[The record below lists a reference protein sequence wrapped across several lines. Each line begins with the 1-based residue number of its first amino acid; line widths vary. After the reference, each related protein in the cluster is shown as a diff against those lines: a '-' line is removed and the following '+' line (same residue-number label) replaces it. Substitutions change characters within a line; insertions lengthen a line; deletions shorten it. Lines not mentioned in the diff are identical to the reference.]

1 MNAYIIFGLLLF
13 QGNIEIISLLDSH
26 LISGLSMEFKVV
38 GPRQGRFGRQ
48 RSEIEPCDMFGAV
61 SGGLYSIYDFY
72 NTLYRGRATSLIL
85 TTKTDT
91 QYILPGLDWLVY
103 CWGIAD
109 RF

>member
-1 MNAYIIFGLLLF
+1 MPIIFGLLLF
-13 QGNIEIISLLDSH
+13 QGSIEIISLLDSH

-38 GPRQGRFGRQ
+38 GPRQERFCRQ
-48 RSEIEPCDMFGAV
+48 GSEMEPSDTFGVV

-72 NTLYRGRATSLIL
+72 NTMYRERATTLIL

-103 CWGIAD
+103 CWGTAD